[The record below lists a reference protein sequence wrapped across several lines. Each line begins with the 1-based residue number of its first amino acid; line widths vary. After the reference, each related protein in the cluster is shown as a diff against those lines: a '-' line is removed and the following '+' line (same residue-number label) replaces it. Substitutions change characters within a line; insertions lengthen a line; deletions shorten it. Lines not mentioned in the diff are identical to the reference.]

1 MELTVGRGPGAINQA
16 DTPNVTATVTISK
29 ASPHSLFFC
38 GIGSVESETW
48 SNPDM
53 SKVTNRMDNPLTR
66 DDAGWRQLAVAL
78 PLAILLALAGCARQ
92 PVAPPP
98 HPAEIRSKI
107 ASLMP
112 PDIPDRKGWA
122 QDIQTA
128 FSTLDIAPSDDNLCA
143 VLAVTVQESTFQAAP
158 PVPGLAKIAREEINR
173 RAARLRVPRFLVD
186 AALRLESPDGRTY
199 EQRLAKVRTEKELS
213 EIFDDFL
220 GRVPLGSQLFGMFNP
235 VRTGGPMQVSIAF
248 AEARARDYPYDREGS
263 IRDEVFSRRGGM
275 YFGIAHLLDY
285 PANYS
290 RPLYRFADFNAGWYA
305 SRNAAFQQALS
316 LASGIDLQLD
326 GDLIIHGS
334 RKAGSTERAARSLG
348 KRLRMSDGAIREALE
363 KGDRLEFEDTRLYER
378 VFELAEQIE
387 GKPLPR
393 EALPGITLKSPKITR
408 NLTTAWFAK
417 RVDDRH
423 ERCMARAS
431 RL

>member
-1 MELTVGRGPGAINQA
+1 MPTQDHRLQSALHIGWPGRTGVLIA
-16 DTPNVTATVTISK
+16 
-29 ASPHSLFFC
+29 L
-38 GIGSVESETW
+38 
-48 SNPDM
+48 
-53 SKVTNRMDNPLTR
+53 L
-66 DDAGWRQLAVAL
+66 LAV
-78 PLAILLALAGCARQ
+78 AGCARQ
-92 PVAPPP
+92 PPAEPAP
-98 HPAEIRSKI
+98 HPAQVRATIVR
-107 ASLMP
+107 LMP
-112 PDIPDRKGWA
+112 AEIPDRSGWA
-122 QDIQTA
+122 TDIQSA
-128 FSTLDIAPSDDNLCA
+128 FSTLEIPPTDENLCA

-158 PVPGLAKIAREEINR
+158 PVPGLARIAREEIDR

-186 AALRLESPDGRTY
+186 AALRMESPDGRTY
-199 EQRLAKVRTEKELS
+199 EQRLARVRTEKELS

-220 GRVPLGSQLFGMFNP
+220 GLVPLGSQLFGMFNP

-248 AEARARDYPYDREGS
+248 AEARARDYPYAREGS
-263 IRDEVFSRRGGM
+263 IRDEVFRRRGGM

-305 SRNAAFQQALS
+305 SRNAAFQKALS

-334 RKAGSTERAARSLG
+334 RKAGATELAARSLG
-348 KRLRMSDGAIREALE
+348 KRLRMSDAAIREALE
-363 KGDRLEFEDTRLYER
+363 KGTRLDFEETRLYRR
-378 VFELAEQIE
+378 VFVLAEQIE
-387 GKPLPR
+387 GAPLPR
-393 EALPGITLKSPKITR
+393 EALPGITLESPKITR

-423 ERCMARAS
+423 QRCMARAS